1 MLINNLPKFAK
12 WIRPAK
18 AKNEGTNVYSPHFV
32 HWEPPKIRSNDRR
45 LLTPSDH
52 SERDYEEKLKFDL
65 IRGKFRK

>member
-12 WIRPAK
+12 WIRGAK
-18 AKNEGTNVYSPHFV
+18 AKQEGSALGARFV
-32 HWEPPKIRSNDRR
+32 HWEPPKIRSNDRS

-52 SERDYEEKLKFDL
+52 TEHDYEERHKFEL